1 MSREYTPDIVAKSFI
16 KLYYQ
21 VLSTNPSELY
31 KFYMDN
37 SHFMHTETQ
46 QPGISVTGLENIRVA
61 VNQLRLRRA
70 RVDLSNGSIDAQR
83 TPATVSPSAN
93 GAANNSGGV
102 MVVVSGQYT
111 PPPPFDGS
119 KVRLSEQRISLPLL
133 QSESQQQQLVPGTS
147 MEVEPSTGSDVN
159 STSGS
164 TSLPVEYFT
173 CPFVQTFF
181 LACQPGQRG
190 SSPSYYVS
198 NSVFRLLHLSPP
210 QIMPASAQTTL
221 TKRDNEQQV
230 AVSTPSCAVTKATS
244 TTLIN
249 TTEPNSVSPAVTSV
263 DNNAEMQSKQQSQTG
278 GVAFESEISS
288 ADAAEAAVHALLQE
302 DSPAADA
309 AGSSGQAVSSSDAP
323 PDKNKIQKSAP
334 ESALPSEPAVPRSYS
349 DIVKKLAGGND
360 STISSSVPVPVS
372 STPVSAPTRNT
383 PTATQYGHSV
393 CVKSIPD
400 QTAVDELTTLFST
413 FGNIVQIDY
422 NPPRTFCFIKFDSLN
437 SMRSALAAAATQPR
451 TLTIRGSQL
460 RVEERIV
467 GGGYKDRNFKDRNRD
482 RDRGGG
488 RGGRKDGSQH
498 HG

>member
-61 VNQLRLRRA
+61 VNKLRLRGA

-83 TPATVSPSAN
+83 TPATVSPTAN

-111 PPPPFDGS
+111 PPAPFDGS
-119 KVRLSEQRISLPLL
+119 KDRSPEQRISLPLL

-147 MEVEPSTGSDVN
+147 MAVEPSTGVDTN
-159 STSGS
+159 GNSGS
-164 TSLPVEYFT
+164 SSLPVEYFT

-181 LACQPGQRG
+181 LACQPGQQG

-210 QIMPASAQTTL
+210 QILPASAQTTL
-221 TKRDNEQQV
+221 IKRDNEQQV
-230 AVSTPSCAVTKATS
+230 AVSAPSSAVTKTAP
-244 TTLIN
+244 TTVIN
-249 TTEPNSVSPAVTSV
+249 TTESKSSSPPVTSV
-263 DNNAEMQSKQQSQTG
+263 DDHADLQSKEQSGTG
-278 GVAFESEISS
+278 GVAFGSEISS
-288 ADAAEAAVHALLQE
+288 VDAAEAAVHALLQD
-302 DSPAADA
+302 DSPAPDA
-309 AGSSGQAVSSSDAP
+309 AGSSSQVINSAEVP
-323 PDKNKIQKSAP
+323 VDKNKGHKPVP
-334 ESALPSEPAVPRSYS
+334 ESTSPSEVAVPRSYS

-360 STISSSVPVPVS
+360 STVSSSAPA
-372 STPVSAPTRNT
+372 PVSAPNRSA
-383 PTATQYGHSV
+383 PATTYAHSV

-400 QTAVDELTTLFST
+400 QTTVDELTSLFST

-451 TLTIRGSQL
+451 TLSIRGSQL

-482 RDRGGG
+482 RGG